1 MRPRILLTLLA
12 TALVLTAGW
21 QAWANFTEEGI
32 RSSTIDGGGGTSSAS
47 NLVLRGT
54 AGQPD
59 AGRSSAGELVLNGG
73 FWPVPTRDRL
83 VGVDDL
89 PPALQIR
96 LNAPVP
102 NPFNPRTTISFD
114 LADPAEVRLEIFDL
128 RGRHVRRLAEGSF
141 TAGRHE
147 IEWNGTSDAGRQVA
161 SGVYFV
167 SLQSDSG
174 IQTQKMT
181 LYK

>member
-1 MRPRILLTLLA
+1 
-12 TALVLTAGW
+12 
-21 QAWANFTEEGI
+21 
-32 RSSTIDGGGGTSSAS
+32 
-47 NLVLRGT
+47 
-54 AGQPD
+54 
-59 AGRSSAGELVLNGG
+59 LVLNGG

-83 VGVDDL
+83 VGVDGL
-89 PPALQIR
+89 PSALDVR

-102 NPFNPRTTISFD
+102 NPFNPRTTISFE
-114 LADPAEVRLEIFDL
+114 LAAAAEVRLQIYDL
-128 RGRHVRRLAEGSF
+128 RGRHVRQLAAGSF

-147 IEWNGTSDAGRQVA
+147 IEWNGVSDGGQQVA